1 MAVKGSVP
9 SEKMPMPM
17 NMNDRKRPRI
27 IEEKIRAEIIS
38 REDNPSSSLRVNNQL
53 INLYQG
59 HRWAP
64 YAGPK
69 VAEQTNYF
77 RLFQLPELQPDDLS
91 DLAL

>member
-9 SEKMPMPM
+9 SEKIAMPM

-27 IEEKIRAEIIS
+27 SEEKIRAEIIS
-38 REDNPSSSLRVNNQL
+38 REDNPSSSLWVKNQL
-53 INLYQG
+53 VNLYRG

-64 YAGPK
+64 YAGPQI
-69 VAEQTNYF
+69 AEQADYF
-77 RLFQLPELQPDDLS
+77 RLFQLPELQPADSS